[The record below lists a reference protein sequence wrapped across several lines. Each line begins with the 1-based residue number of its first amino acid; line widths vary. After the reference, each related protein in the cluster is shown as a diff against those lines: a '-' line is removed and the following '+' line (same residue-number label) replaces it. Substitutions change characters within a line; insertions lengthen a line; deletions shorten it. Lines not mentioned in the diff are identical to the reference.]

1 MDEGKFRQRVDDHYR
16 VMANAKKNLRTSG
29 RLQLGAALGLL
40 SVAAVNAMQPE
51 ESATVTAAVG
61 GVLALASAGIAR
73 VALAAGGSVQV
84 EKQATTYLSR
94 VRVLGL
100 LLLLSGGATGASST
114 FIAEPAQMSIVA
126 AWVGLWLVD
135 LGACALG
142 YMAATTLLRAF
153 EQQRKKATQKV
164 Q

>member
-1 MDEGKFRQRVDDHYR
+1 VDEGKFRQRVDDHYR

-73 VALAAGGSVQV
+73 VALAAGGSV
-84 EKQATTYLSR
+84 
-94 VRVLGL
+94 
-100 LLLLSGGATGASST
+100 
-114 FIAEPAQMSIVA
+114 
-126 AWVGLWLVD
+126 
-135 LGACALG
+135 
-142 YMAATTLLRAF
+142 
-153 EQQRKKATQKV
+153 
-164 Q
+164 